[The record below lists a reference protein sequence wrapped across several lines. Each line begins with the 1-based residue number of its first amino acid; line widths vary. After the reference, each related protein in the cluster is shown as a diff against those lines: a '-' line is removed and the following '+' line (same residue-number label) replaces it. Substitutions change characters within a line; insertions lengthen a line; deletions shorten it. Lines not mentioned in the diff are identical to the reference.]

1 MLDLH
6 LPESLETDRLLI
18 HRLRYED
25 AEEIFYV
32 YASKVEATKYVSWPT
47 HQSMQET
54 RRFLDYAVKAWD
66 EHIEYSFSIRLK
78 DSNLL
83 IGSFGIINDN
93 GKVSFGYI
101 FGPNHWSKGYATEV
115 CQLMMKHL
123 SANPDIHRI
132 WTIVDTDNIS
142 SSKVLL
148 KCGFIEEARLCKWHR
163 FINQENKPKDCFI
176 YRFPSVK

>member
-6 LPESLETDRLLI
+6 LPESLETERFFI
-18 HRLRYED
+18 QRLRYED

-32 YASKVEATKYVSWPT
+32 YASKTEATKFVSWPT

-66 EHIEYSFSIRLK
+66 DHIEYSFSIRLK
-78 DSNLL
+78 ESNLL
-83 IGSFGIINDN
+83 VGSFSVINDN

-101 FGPNHWSKGYATEV
+101 FGPNHWSKGYATET
-115 CQLMMKHL
+115 CRLMMNKL
-123 SANPDIHRI
+123 FTTPGIHRI
-132 WTIVDTDNIS
+132 WTFVDVDNVA

-148 KCGFIEEARLCKWHR
+148 KCGLVEEARLSKWFR
-163 FINQENKPKDCFI
+163 FINQDNEPKDCLI
-176 YRFPSVK
+176 YRLSVAK